1 MALSF
6 KDSSVTKRVKRF
18 TERPKPLLSK
28 SKENLLSLRQK
39 EAIAGLEDLIKDGY
53 PQLTMA
59 QIATKLKV
67 SLRTLYEIAPRKE
80 ELLLIAV
87 DRLLF
92 KIGALA
98 QKAINTNDGPLIKLK
113 IFLHKTHEATTN
125 NALAFTED
133 FNKIRGARELIDS
146 HENYVVNITE
156 QLLNDAIKAG
166 EINKIDSSWVA
177 LLLSG
182 LTRETN
188 RKYLKKESKAV
199 PISSAEEMWEIIFKG
214 LKNN

>member
-1 MALSF
+1 MLQ
-6 KDSSVTKRVKRF
+6 KRVKRF

-92 KIGALA
+92 KIGSSCS
-98 QKAINTNDGPLIKLK
+98 KS
-113 IFLHKTHEATTN
+113 HKH
-125 NALAFTED
+125 
-133 FNKIRGARELIDS
+133 
-146 HENYVVNITE
+146 
-156 QLLNDAIKAG
+156 
-166 EINKIDSSWVA
+166 
-177 LLLSG
+177 
-182 LTRETN
+182 
-188 RKYLKKESKAV
+188 
-199 PISSAEEMWEIIFKG
+199 
-214 LKNN
+214 